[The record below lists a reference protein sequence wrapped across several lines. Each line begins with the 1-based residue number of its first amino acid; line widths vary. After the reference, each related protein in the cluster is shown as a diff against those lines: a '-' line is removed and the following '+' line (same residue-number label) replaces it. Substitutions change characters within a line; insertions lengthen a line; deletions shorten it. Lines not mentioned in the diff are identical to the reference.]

1 MDEWNLNRST
11 KEYKGGERAVERK
24 EPVKDQM
31 LAKSK
36 VQKVDEFVPVVS
48 G

>member
-1 MDEWNLNRST
+1 MCETNWRT
-11 KEYKGGERAVERK
+11 KEYKGREGAVEGK

-36 VQKVDEFVPVVS
+36 GSERR
-48 G
+48 